1 MDSQRE
7 KMQELWEKYKPDIK
21 RVIKE
26 YAACEKEGKVNRK
39 SNKLKKSPNQYAKE
53 LLNDGLRKGWL
64 KENINNHNSKCIEK
78 SFTSENIH
86 SFTGQSKDSWIEWS
100 SMMADKFD
108 IIKESPEYLEAVYA
122 WRYAWRPDRVRIL
135 LVAESHVAEEKG
147 DLNVQVL
154 LPDSERIGVH
164 LPKNFCRLVYC
175 LGYGENEVCCNKPVK
190 NFVGTW
196 QYWDLIGTIAARIN
210 RSIRPKMPR
219 KINSNLQERLAWKI
233 SVLTELK
240 KSGIW
245 LVDASVI
252 AVYKSG
258 GKRLISGKLYQ
269 EIVKY
274 SFEKFVWP
282 NVGKD
287 EPEQIWVIGI
297 GVGEVL
303 KSLPM
308 IQESQIISQPQDR
321 DVNRYKLG
329 LDKLI
334 KEIK

>member
-1 MDSQRE
+1 
-7 KMQELWEKYKPDIK
+7 
-21 RVIKE
+21 
-26 YAACEKEGKVNRK
+26 
-39 SNKLKKSPNQYAKE
+39 
-53 LLNDGLRKGWL
+53 
-64 KENINNHNSKCIEK
+64 
-78 SFTSENIH
+78 
-86 SFTGQSKDSWIEWS
+86 
-100 SMMADKFD
+100 
-108 IIKESPEYLEAVYA
+108 
-122 WRYAWRPDRVRIL
+122 
-135 LVAESHVAEEKG
+135 
-147 DLNVQVL
+147 
-154 LPDSERIGVH
+154 
-164 LPKNFCRLVYC
+164 
-175 LGYGENEVCCNKPVK
+175 
-190 NFVGTW
+190 
-196 QYWDLIGTIAARIN
+196 
-210 RSIRPKMPR
+210 MPR
-219 KINSNLQERLAWKI
+219 KINSNIQERLEWKI

-240 KSGIW
+240 NAGIW

-282 NVGKD
+282 NVEKD

-297 GVGEVL
+297 GVGKVL

-334 KEIK
+334 NSLPPKVK